1 MGVLRHAEAE
11 PCVCCPPG
19 AISTVSTTRPLGLA
33 QRLAF
38 IQAWRHVCA
47 GSGELVPPEVMLRIF
62 RLAATT
68 QTRVVRR
75 QVLTSFDAL
84 SLCGDASL

>member
-1 MGVLRHAEAE
+1 M
-11 PCVCCPPG
+11 
-19 AISTVSTTRPLGLA
+19 A

-47 GSGELVPPEVMLRIF
+47 SSREIAPPEVMLRIF
-62 RLAATT
+62 RLAVVT

-75 QVLTSFDAL
+75 QILPSFDAL
-84 SLCGDASL
+84 SFCGEARF